1 MSKSEFSKL
10 IMLTDNF
17 ENSLVYRCACS
28 CGDKGHDVYVEVEYD
43 KELNMMFLNFYK
55 DVGFFNKYRRE
66 ILWFDNLLEKFR
78 NRNSKLRECYS
89 YLYENTVKY
98 FFQNFGY
105 RLRKSFRLLF
115 VGYLEMNE
123 DFVFQDS
130 EHVDN
135 FIKAIE
141 EGRQLLTERQEQ
153 KKELSNR
160 VKTDSENLLSC
171 IEECI
176 KTDPDNRISTLERK
190 CLPLIKRINK
200 DLLFKIVRNR

>member
-10 IMLTDNF
+10 VMLTDDF
-17 ENSLVYRCACS
+17 ENSLMYRCACS
-28 CGDKGHDVYVEVEYD
+28 CSDKGHDIHIDVEYD
-43 KELNMMFLNFYK
+43 KELNMVFLNFYK
-55 DVGFFNKYRRE
+55 DVGFFNKYRRD
-66 ILWFDNLLEKFR
+66 ILWFDELLEKMR
-78 NRNSKLRECYS
+78 DSNSNLKECFGYF
-89 YLYENTVKY
+89 YENTVKY

-123 DFVFQDS
+123 DFIFQDS
-130 EHVDN
+130 EHIDN
-135 FIKAIE
+135 LIKAIE

-153 KKELSNR
+153 EKELSNR
-160 VKTDSENLLSC
+160 VKIDSESLLSC

-176 KTDPDNRISTLERK
+176 KTDPDNRLLTLEGK

-200 DLLFKIVRNR
+200 DLFFKIVR